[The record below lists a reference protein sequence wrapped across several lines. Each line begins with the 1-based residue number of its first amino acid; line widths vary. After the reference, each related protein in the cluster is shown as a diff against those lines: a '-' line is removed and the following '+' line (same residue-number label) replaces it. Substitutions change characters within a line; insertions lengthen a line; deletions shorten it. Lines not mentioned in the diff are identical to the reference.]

1 MYNQA
6 IMRFKIWLWWLRLHL
21 QMKKWTFVYRD
32 NSMPKKLHRKLN
44 KAANKAGLSGSRK
57 NAYVY
62 GTMNKIEK
70 RRSAKRNKK

>member
-1 MYNQA
+1 
-6 IMRFKIWLWWLRLHL
+6 
-21 QMKKWTFVYRD
+21 
-32 NSMPKKLHRKLN
+32 MPKKLHRKLN